1 MPCPQKTAFWTNEK
15 RNCKW
20 KSLKV
25 LRSTYIFK
33 KDNFF
38 LLCGAHANTHT
49 KDKENRISPLSISFC
64 SLPWI
69 NIGQKRYGTKVF
81 LVRERKNFLAVHFCP
96 AWYAYACV
104 CVRAK
109 WCFVRARQSYLSREH
124 FYQSFLF
131 SLFILL
137 FLVVVAVV
145 FVVFGAR
152 ECKMSWLLWWLLL
165 LYRI

>member
-104 CVRAK
+104 CVCTSKMMFCARSTIL
-109 WCFVRARQSYLSREH
+109 FVARTFLSK
-124 FYQSFLF
+124 F
-131 SLFILL
+131 SLFAFHFTFSCCCRRRLRR
-137 FLVVVAVV
+137 FWCP
-145 FVVFGAR
+145 R
-152 ECKMSWLLWWLLL
+152 M
-165 LYRI
+165 